1 MYRQLAAAVGLLSA
15 TALPAAAAVQHFTI
29 DPTQSFVTLTEGVWA
44 PYSGNSLFFPP
55 VVLPGQSAWEVQWQ
69 PRQIAIGGTF
79 DLEILDSPDGTSVK
93 RLAITNAQVTGDVP
107 ATAQFTAPRM
117 LSWFPE
123 SAQVAW
129 SETPGYNDGFFANP
143 LICACFTTGPTRSEA
158 GAFNGAMLDVQGGIG
173 TGPTFVFMSPL
184 VIDGDGPP
192 VDPIDQSL
200 MLGSFSYRLVASPAP
215 EPETFLLLGLGLPLL
230 GWMARRRRG

>member
-1 MYRQLAAAVGLLSA
+1 MIRNLAAAVGLLSA
-15 TALPAAAAVQHFTI
+15 TALPAAAAVQQYVI
-29 DPTQSFVTLTEGVWA
+29 DPTQSFVSVSEGVWA
-44 PYSGNSLFFPP
+44 PYSGNSFFQP

-69 PRQIAIGGTF
+69 PHQIAIGGTF

-93 RLAITNAQVTGDVP
+93 RLAITNAHVTGDVP
-107 ATAQFTAPRM
+107 ATAQFTAPRL

-143 LICACFTTGPTRSEA
+143 PICACFTSGPTRSEA
-158 GAFNGAMLDVQGGIG
+158 GSFNGATLDVQGGIG
-173 TGPTFVFMSPL
+173 PGFFFNFGT
-184 VIDGDGPP
+184 VIVVDGDGPP
-192 VDPIDQSL
+192 VDPIDQSV
-200 MLGSFSYRLVASPAP
+200 MLGAFSYRLVASPAP

-230 GWMARRRRG
+230 GWMARRRR

>member
-1 MYRQLAAAVGLLSA
+1 MIRQLAAALGLLSV
-15 TALPAAAAVQHFTI
+15 TALPAAAAIQHFTI
-29 DPTQSFVTLTEGVWA
+29 DPTLSFVDVTEGVWT
-44 PYSGNSLFFPP
+44 PYSGTSLFPPP
-55 VVLPGQSAWEVQWQ
+55 VLLPGQTAWEVRWQ
-69 PRQIAIGGTF
+69 PRRIAIGGEF
-79 DLEILDSPDGTSVK
+79 DLEVLDSPDGTPVK
-93 RLAITNAQVTGDVP
+93 RLAITNALVTGDVP

-143 LICACFTTGPTRSEA
+143 PICACFTTGPTRSEA
-158 GAFNGAMLDVQGGIG
+158 GSFNGTTLDVLGGIG
-173 TGPTFVFMSPL
+173 NGPILVFTSPL

-192 VDPIDQSL
+192 AQAIDQSRTF
-200 MLGSFSYRLVASPAP
+200 GAFTYRLVASPAP

-230 GWMARRRRG
+230 GWVARRRG